1 MKVGISSAVFYP
13 MESEKSFDKLISAGF
28 STAEFFYNCEYEIS
42 DEFIEYLSKKVN
54 DGGMEII
61 SVHPF
66 TAFAEGVFLF
76 SDYTRRTEEQMNK
89 YENTF
94 RQMQKLGAKYFSFHG
109 DRAFKGLSDDFCK
122 LTERDAEML
131 RTLSSRAKKYGV
143 TVCLENVSWCKS
155 ANISYIREVYD
166 AVPEIGFTLDLKQA
180 RRAGVSV
187 DEYISAMS
195 DRIKNIHVSD
205 FDDASDCLP
214 PGEGKFDFS
223 KFFKRIKNT
232 GYSGDV
238 LIEVYSSNFSKTDQ
252 LVKARNFLEKKIT
265 DL

>member
-13 MESEKSFDKLISAGF
+13 MESEKSFDKLINAGF

-42 DEFIEYLSKKVN
+42 EEFTEYLCEKVKS
-54 DGGMEII
+54 GGMEIV

-66 TAFAEGVFLF
+66 TAFAEGVFFF
-76 SDYTRRTEEQMNK
+76 SEYKRRTDEQLKK
-89 YENTF
+89 YEHTF
-94 RQMQKLGAKYFSFHG
+94 RQMEKLGAKYFTLHG
-109 DRAFKGLSDDFCK
+109 DRAFKGVFDEVCK
-122 LTERDAEML
+122 LSEKDAQTL
-131 RTLSSRAKKYGV
+131 RTLSALAGKYGV

-155 ANISYIREVYD
+155 ANISYIKSVYD

-187 DEYISAMS
+187 YDYIDAMG

-205 FDDASDCLP
+205 FDDTSDCLP
-214 PGEGKFDFS
+214 PGEGRFDFDEFL
-223 KFFKRIKNT
+223 KKVKEI
-232 GYSGDV
+232 GYLGDI
-238 LIEVYSSNFSKTDQ
+238 LIEVYSSNFSDEEQ
-252 LVKARNFLEKKIT
+252 LVKSRQFLEGKIT

>member
-13 MESEKSFDKLISAGF
+13 LESEKSFDKLISAGF

-42 DEFIEYLSKKVN
+42 DEFIEYLSEKIKN
-54 DGGMEII
+54 GGMEII

-66 TAFAEGVFLF
+66 TAFAEGVFFF
-76 SDYTRRTEEQMNK
+76 SDYKRRTEEQLKK

-94 RQMQKLGAKYFSFHG
+94 KQMQKLGARYFTLHG
-109 DRAFKGLSDDFCK
+109 DRAFKGISDDFCK
-122 LTERDAEML
+122 LTERNAETL
-131 RTLSSRAKKYGV
+131 RTLSRIAKKYGV

-155 ANISYIREVYD
+155 ANISYVKAVYD

-187 DEYISAMS
+187 YEYIEAMGN
-195 DRIKNIHVSD
+195 RIKNIHVSD
-205 FDDASDCLP
+205 FDDTSDCLP
-214 PGEGKFDFS
+214 PGEGKFDFGEFLA
-223 KFFKRIKNT
+223 KIKDM
-232 GYSGDV
+232 GYTGDV
-238 LIEVYSSNFSKTDQ
+238 LIEVYSSNFTDEEQ
-252 LVKARNFLEKKIT
+252 LVKARRFLEAKIT